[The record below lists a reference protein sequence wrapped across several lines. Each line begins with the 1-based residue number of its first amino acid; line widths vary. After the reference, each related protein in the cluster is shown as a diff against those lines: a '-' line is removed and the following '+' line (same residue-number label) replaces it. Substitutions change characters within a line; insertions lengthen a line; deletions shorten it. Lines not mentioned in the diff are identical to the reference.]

1 MELCASEHP
10 LYYTAQTLVGVW
22 KEICSMYFC
31 GSFGG
36 SVLFVESE
44 PSSGESSGV
53 GHSSAAVLGGVL
65 SVLALVSV
73 FTMALIFGLLSA
85 CVHGCMSVWSAEE
98 CGGVVEWCVQS
109 SS

>member
-1 MELCASEHP
+1 MVLCTSEHP
-10 LYYTAQTLVGVW
+10 LYCTAQTLVGVW
-22 KEICSMYFC
+22 KEICLMC
-31 GSFGG
+31 ICVTFGG

-65 SVLALVSV
+65 GVLAVVSV
-73 FTMALIFGLLSA
+73 FTMALIFGLLSTS
-85 CVHGCMSVWSAEE
+85 VHGCMSVWSTEE
-98 CGGVVEWCVQS
+98 CGGVVELCVQS